1 MSTTRN
7 TNALKILIGILFL
20 LLLGLGGYTYKF
32 YNELTAN
39 KTAISEEKALLR
51 DELNDLLLNYN
62 AELETNKVLTAE
74 LEEAR
79 NRIQNLLLRLESA
92 ENSQASLQSYRRE
105 LSVLR
110 QERDELRKRTDSLLL
125 ENALLASQKSDVEA
139 AFDQSVVQRDSLE
152 LQNKALQDD
161 LAKGTQL
168 SVSRFKA
175 LGVILRR
182 SGKTVPNDRVSRID
196 KLEICYTVN
205 ANPLAKPG
213 IHDFYIQVIDPR
225 NNVIGEHVSLE
236 FGENILIYSAYQEI
250 SYANEEINSCVYLN
264 PARED
269 FLPGIYRINL
279 FENDRLLSNSVLEL
293 E

>member
-20 LLLGLGGYTYKF
+20 LLLGLGAYTYKF

-39 KTAISEEKALLR
+39 KTALSEEKAILR
-51 DELNDLLLNYN
+51 DELNDLLINYN
-62 AELETNKVLTAE
+62 TELETNQVLTSE
-74 LEEAR
+74 LQEAR

-92 ENSQASLQSYRRE
+92 ESSQATLQNYRRE
-105 LSVLR
+105 LSILR
-110 QERDELRKRTDSLLL
+110 QERDALRKKTDSLMR

-139 AFDQSVVQRDSLE
+139 AFDQTVVQRDSLE
-152 LQNKALQDD
+152 QQNRALQDD
-161 LAKGTQL
+161 LAKSAQL
-168 SVSRFKA
+168 SVSKFKA
-175 LGVILRR
+175 EGVIMRR

-196 KLEICYTVN
+196 KMEICYTVN
-205 ANPLAKPG
+205 ANALAKPG
-213 IHDFYIQVIDPR
+213 AHDFYIQVIDPR

-250 SYANEEINSCVYLN
+250 NYANQEINSCVYIN
-264 PARED
+264 PAREE

>member
-20 LLLGLGGYTYKF
+20 LLLGLGAYTYKF

-39 KTAISEEKALLR
+39 KTALSEEKAILR
-51 DELNDLLLNYN
+51 DELNDLLINYN
-62 AELETNKVLTAE
+62 TELETNQVLTSE
-74 LEEAR
+74 LQEAR

-92 ENSQASLQSYRRE
+92 ESSQATLQNYRRE
-105 LSVLR
+105 LSILR
-110 QERDELRKRTDSLLL
+110 QERDALRKKTDSLMR

-139 AFDQSVVQRDSLE
+139 AFDQTVVQRDSLE
-152 LQNKALQDD
+152 QQNRALQDD
-161 LAKGTQL
+161 LAKGAQL
-168 SVSRFKA
+168 SVSKFKA
-175 LGVILRR
+175 EGVIMRR

-205 ANPLAKPG
+205 ANALAKPG
-213 IHDFYIQVIDPR
+213 AHDFYIQVIDPR

-250 SYANEEINSCVYLN
+250 NYANQEINSCVYIN
-264 PARED
+264 PAREE